1 MSTTAP
7 RRRLASRAV
16 STAAIAL
23 AATLL
28 VSGCAAGAGASGD
41 DTAPTTLRWAFS
53 LPTSW
58 DPVTSRTGNDIN
70 TVSLA
75 YASLTQIDADGN
87 VLPSLAESW
96 DYTDD
101 GKNVTFH
108 LRPDLVFTDGTP
120 LDAEAVKA
128 FFERGKTQED
138 SFLKDQLATVDTI
151 TADSDRDVTLH
162 LVDVDYQVPAL
173 VAGRTGAITSEKA
186 AEDDA
191 AGLATWPV
199 GAGPFTIT
207 EFVPES
213 HATFEKNPD
222 YWDADEIHI
231 DRFELTVAPDAATL
245 VAGIQS
251 GSFDVATLPAAK
263 IDEAK
268 ASGLT
273 VTVKPSL
280 AVSDVSINANKAPFD
295 DPKVVEAFRYAFDR
309 EGFVDAITAGQ
320 GSVTHQPF
328 PEGNP
333 AFDPAVE
340 ELWDY
345 DPDRAKALL
354 KDAGY
359 DEGELSITITAA
371 SFSEQGAE
379 IAQAQLAEIG
389 VNSTIALVPPGSST
403 WQSEVYIAKNPQ
415 LAIDGTI
422 GRETP
427 VQNLLAVY
435 GPQGIMNLS
444 GPNASDEFL
453 AALQEV
459 RETPLDSPDYQSVL
473 QDAVKIGVE
482 QSPTNYI
489 YSSPWVIASSSKV
502 SELNLLPS
510 QFRWEGVT
518 VQP

>member
-1 MSTTAP
+1 MNSTA
-7 RRRLASRAV
+7 RRLAARAV
-16 STAAIAL
+16 TAAAVL
-23 AATLL
+23 TASALL
-28 VSGCAAGAGASGD
+28 VSGCAAGASSSEDGGEPSV
-41 DTAPTTLRWAFS
+41 LRWAFS

-75 YASLTQIDADGN
+75 YASLTQIDADGT

-96 DYTDD
+96 DYNDEGTA
-101 GKNVTFH
+101 VTFH
-108 LRPDLVFTDGTP
+108 LRPDLVFSDGTP

-138 SFLKDQLATVDTI
+138 SFLKDQLATVASV
-151 TADSDRDVTLH
+151 TADSATDVTLT
-162 LVDVDYQVPAL
+162 LTGVDYQVPAL

-186 AEDDA
+186 AEDDVA
-191 AGLATWPV
+191 KLATWPV

-222 YWDADEIHI
+222 YWDAENIHI

-251 GSFDVATLPAAK
+251 GSFDVATLPASK
-263 IDEAK
+263 IEEAE
-268 ASGLT
+268 AAGLT
-273 VTVKPSL
+273 VTVTPSL
-280 AVSDVSINANKAPFD
+280 AVNDVSINANKAPFD

-309 EGFVDAITAGQ
+309 EEFVDAITSGQ
-320 GSVTHQPF
+320 GSPTHQPF

-333 AFDPAVE
+333 AFNPEVE
-340 ELWDY
+340 QLWDY
-345 DPDRAKALL
+345 DPAKAKSLL
-354 KDAGY
+354 AEAGY
-359 DEGELSITITAA
+359 GEGELSLEITAA

-453 AALQEV
+453 AALQTV
-459 RETPLDSPDYQSVL
+459 RETPLDDPGYQAAL
-473 QDAVKIGVE
+473 QEAVRIGVE
-482 QSPTNYI
+482 QSPSNYL
-489 YSSPWVIASSSKV
+489 YSAPWVIASSSSV
-502 SELNLLPS
+502 SDLNILPS

-518 VQP
+518 VGQQ

>member
-1 MSTTAP
+1 MNTTAS
-7 RRRLASRAV
+7 RLAARAV
-16 STAAIAL
+16 RAAAITAAV
-23 AATLL
+23 TFL
-28 VSGCAAGAGASGD
+28 VAGCAAGAGAENAED
-41 DTAPTTLRWAFS
+41 DAPTTLRWAFS

-75 YASLTQIDADGN
+75 YASLTQIDAEGT
-87 VLPSLAESW
+87 VLPALAESW
-96 DYTDD
+96 EYTDD
-101 GKNVTFH
+101 GRNVTFH
-108 LRPDLVFTDGTP
+108 LRPDLVFSDGTA

-138 SFLKDQLATVDTI
+138 SFLKDQLATVDSV
-151 TADSDRDVTLH
+151 TADSETAVTLH
-162 LVDVDYQVPAL
+162 LTGVDYQVPAL

-186 AEDDA
+186 AEEDA
-191 AGLATWPV
+191 AKLATWPV
-199 GAGPFTIT
+199 GAGPFRIT

-222 YWDADEIHI
+222 YWNADDIHI

-245 VAGIQS
+245 VAGVQS
-251 GSFDVATLPAAK
+251 GSFDVATLPASK
-263 IDEAK
+263 VEEAE

-273 VTVKPSL
+273 VTVEPSL

-309 EGFVDAITAGQ
+309 EGFVDAITAGL

-333 AFDPAVE
+333 AFDPSVE
-340 ELWDY
+340 KLWDY
-345 DPDRAKALL
+345 DPEKAKSLL
-354 KDAGY
+354 AEAGY
-359 DEGELSITITAA
+359 GEGDLSLTITAA
-371 SFSEQGAE
+371 AFSEQGAE

-389 VNSTIALVPPGSST
+389 VTATIALVPPGSST

-435 GPQGIMNLS
+435 GPEGIMNLS

-453 AALQEV
+453 AALQSV
-459 RETPLDSPDYQSVL
+459 RETPLDDPGYQAAL
-473 QDAVKIGVE
+473 QEAVRIGVE
-482 QSPTNYI
+482 QSPTNYL
-489 YSSPWVIASSSKV
+489 YSSPWVIVSNPDV

-518 VQP
+518 VGE

>member
-1 MSTTAP
+1 VRT
-7 RRRLASRAV
+7 
-16 STAAIAL
+16 TAAIA
-23 AATLL
+23 AAALL
-28 VSGCAAGAGASGD
+28 LSGCAAAAGGSTND
-41 DTAPTTLRWAFS
+41 DGKPTVLRWAFS

-70 TVSLA
+70 TISLA
-75 YASLTQIDADGN
+75 YASLTQIDKDGT

-96 DYTDD
+96 KYSDD
-101 GKNVTFH
+101 GKNVTFT
-108 LRPDLVFTDGTP
+108 LRPDLTFSDGTP

-151 TADSDRDVTLH
+151 SADSELDVTLH
-162 LVDVDYQVPAL
+162 LTGIDYQIPAL

-186 AEDDA
+186 ATDDVTK
-191 AGLATWPV
+191 LSTWPV

-213 HATFEKNPD
+213 HAYFEKNPD
-222 YWDADEIHI
+222 YWDADDIHI
-231 DRFELTVAPDAATL
+231 DKFELSIAPDPATL

-251 GSFDVATLPAAK
+251 GSFDVATLPATK

-273 VTVKPSL
+273 VTVAPSL
-280 AVSDVSINANKAPFD
+280 SVSDVSINANKAPFD

-309 EGFVDAITAGQ
+309 QEFVDVITQGQ
-320 GSVTHQPF
+320 GSVTSQPF

-333 AFDPAVE
+333 AFNPDVE
-340 ELWDY
+340 KLWSY
-345 DPDRAKALL
+345 DPDKAKSLL
-354 KDAGY
+354 EQAGY
-359 DEGELSITITAA
+359 GEGELSIEITAA
-371 SFSEQGAE
+371 AFSEQGAE
-379 IAQAQLAEIG
+379 IAQSQLAKIG
-389 VNSTIALVPPGSST
+389 VNSTISLVPPGSST

-444 GPNASDEFL
+444 GPNASDAFL
-453 AALQEV
+453 AALQKV
-459 RETPLDSPDYQSVL
+459 RETPLDDPGYQSAL
-473 QDAVKIGVE
+473 QDAVKAGVE

-489 YSSPWVIASSSKV
+489 YSSPWIIASSSEV

-518 VQP
+518 VGK